1 MPMGIGRKSRRLFTG
16 IIDSDRRRSA
26 PCRSLFFFPV
36 KTDGQPSEI
45 TYWGSKIHRLLT
57 ESVEE
62 KSIYFLDLLVISF
75 KSRFVMKTSG

>member
-1 MPMGIGRKSRRLFTG
+1 MLLS
-16 IIDSDRRRSA
+16 
-26 PCRSLFFFPV
+26 FFFPV